1 MGKNRA
7 WFQLYSLEVPQESFS
22 KPPPII
28 LPYPLGK
35 AIEAGKEDYL
45 EQNSYCQFVGG

>member
-1 MGKNRA
+1 MGYSGMESSIPRKY
-7 WFQLYSLEVPQESFS
+7 QLESFS
-22 KPPPII
+22 KAPPII

-45 EQNSYCQFVGG
+45 EQNSYCQFAGG